1 MKEELKK
8 YRNCPK
14 CGKPMREHDI
24 NGHFKGAEDRFLQEI
39 ELNRTNSKDEF
50 NTWLLNEKRELNKK
64 IHQMHLDCESEAITI
79 NQNGLVLLSVWY
91 NYADII
97 DNELAKL
104 AGREKQAITSLS
116 EACKGPDEYN
126 KLIEWFKANDLIDSN
141 TLFWKDRNT
150 GSKKALA
157 SYLKDLEI
165 LNYSRHLSN
174 DDIRAIA
181 GKSFG
186 FSIGMDCIKHAKPGG
201 NMLKKI
207 PPFANK

>member
-1 MKEELKK
+1 MKSELKK

-50 NTWLLNEKRELNKK
+50 KAWLLNEKRELNKK

-97 DNELAKL
+97 DGELDALSGNKSIHYPDKYYAWYHKILIALGKENQFTPGAKKEIIAL
-104 AGREKQAITSLS
+104 GKNRYGAKSGFYQKFIDFDIEKKNSFVSGLLPRERKKWKSIITEISNS
-116 EACKGPDEYN
+116 D
-126 KLIEWFKANDLIDSN
+126 IDVI
-141 TLFWKDRNT
+141 K
-150 GSKKALA
+150 
-157 SYLKDLEI
+157 YLE
-165 LNYSRHLSN
+165 
-174 DDIRAIA
+174 
-181 GKSFG
+181 G
-186 FSIGMDCIKHAKPGG
+186 FP
-201 NMLKKI
+201 N
-207 PPFANK
+207 